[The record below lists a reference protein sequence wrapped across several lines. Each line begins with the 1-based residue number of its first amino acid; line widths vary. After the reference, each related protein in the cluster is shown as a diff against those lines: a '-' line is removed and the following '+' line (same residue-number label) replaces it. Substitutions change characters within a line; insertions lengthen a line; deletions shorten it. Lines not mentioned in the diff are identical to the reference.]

1 MRTALAEVLDAA
13 VAELKDDLGVSA
25 ACREVGAARQS
36 WHRRHRES
44 PAPPRPEPVPHKER
58 RQPHSLDGAETAEV
72 LAVLESDRFAEAS
85 PAHIAAELLDE
96 GVYLCSPST
105 MYRLLRAKHGQVIDR
120 RRQARH
126 PARTKPELVATGPG
140 QVWSW
145 DITKLKGTR
154 KWSYHYLYVVLDIY
168 SRYVVAWMVAP
179 RESSALA
186 KELLSAAI
194 EREGVDPTLLT
205 IHADNG
211 SSMASK
217 PVAFLLAD
225 LGVTKTHSRPRV
237 SNDNP
242 YSESQFK
249 TLKYCPAFP
258 DRFATIE
265 AAREFCARFFHAY
278 NHDHRHSGIAM
289 LTPATVHTGR
299 AEEVIAQRQAVLDA
313 AFNSRPDRF
322 RGRRPVHP
330 GLADA
335 AWINPPEPEEP
346 PKASSTELAAQPK
359 NLTHEG

>member
-1 MRTALAEVLDAA
+1 VRTALAEALDGV
-13 VAELKDDLGVSA
+13 VAELKDDLGIAA
-25 ACREVGAARQS
+25 ACRAVGASRAS
-36 WHRRHRES
+36 WHRRHRKS
-44 PAPPRPEPVPHKER
+44 PAPARPAPVPHRER
-58 RQPHSLDGAETAEV
+58 VQPQALSEAEATEV
-72 LAVLESDRFAEAS
+72 LSVLESDRFAEAS

-96 GVYLCSPST
+96 GVYLCSPAT
-105 MYRLLRAKHGQVIDR
+105 MYRLMRRTYGQVIDR

-126 PARTKPELVATGPG
+126 PARTKPELVATGPN

-145 DITKLKGTR
+145 DITKLKGHT
-154 KWSYHYLYVVLDIY
+154 KWRYHYLYVVLDIY

-186 KELLSAAI
+186 KELLSSAI
-194 EREGVDPTLLT
+194 EREGVDPETLT
-205 IHADNG
+205 VHADNG

-258 DRFATIE
+258 DRFTSIE
-265 AAREFCARFFHAY
+265 DARAFCTRFFNAY

-299 AEEVIAQRQAVLDA
+299 AEQVIAERQAVLDA
-313 AFNSRPDRF
+313 AFNARPDRF
-322 RGRRPVHP
+322 RGRRPRHP
-330 GLADA
+330 CLAEA
-335 AWINPPEPEEP
+335 AWINPPEPEKTPTTSE
-346 PKASSTELAAQPK
+346 TELVTQPK

>member
-1 MRTALAEVLDAA
+1 LRTALAEVLDGA
-13 VAELKDDLGVSA
+13 VEELKDDLGVA
-25 ACREVGAARQS
+25 GACRAVGASRAS
-36 WHRRHRES
+36 WHRRHRAS
-44 PAPPRPEPVPHKER
+44 PAPAKPAPVPHRER
-58 RQPHSLDGAETAEV
+58 VQPQALTPAEADEV

-85 PAHIAAELLDE
+85 PAHVAAELLDE
-96 GVYLCSPST
+96 GTYLCSPST
-105 MYRLLRAKHGQVIDR
+105 MYRLLRRRYGQVIDR

-126 PARTKPELVATGPG
+126 PARTKPELVAHAPN

-145 DITKLKGTR
+145 DITKLKGSA

-186 KELLSAAI
+186 KELLSEAI
-194 EREGVDPTLLT
+194 AREGVDPETLT
-205 IHADNG
+205 VHADNG

-258 DRFATIE
+258 DRFTTIE
-265 AAREFCARFFHAY
+265 AARAFCTRFFNAY
-278 NHDHRHSGIAM
+278 NTDHRHSGIAM
-289 LTPATVHTGR
+289 LTPQTVHTGR
-299 AEEVIAQRQAVLDA
+299 AEQVIAERQAVLDA
-313 AFNSRPDRF
+313 AFNARPDRF
-322 RGRRPVHP
+322 RGRRPRHP
-330 GLADA
+330 TLQPA
-335 AWINPPEPEEP
+335 AWINKPEQDEP
-346 PKASSTELAAQPK
+346 PPATAEC
-359 NLTHEG
+359 

>member
-1 MRTALAEVLDAA
+1 
-13 VAELKDDLGVSA
+13 
-25 ACREVGAARQS
+25 VGAARQT
-36 WHRRHRES
+36 WHRRHRKS
-44 PAPPRPEPVPHKER
+44 PTPPGPDPVPHKER
-58 RQPHSLDGAETAEV
+58 PQPQALSQAEADEV
-72 LAVLESDRFAEAS
+72 LSVLESDRFAEAS

-105 MYRLLRAKHGQVIDR
+105 MYRLLRRKHGQVIDR

-145 DITKLKGTR
+145 DITKLKGGA

-186 KELLSAAI
+186 TALLSEAI
-194 EREGVDPTLLT
+194 EREGVDPERLT

-225 LGVTKTHSRPRV
+225 LGVTKSHSRPRT

-249 TLKYCPAFP
+249 TLKYRPDFPERFGSIEQARAFCQMF
-258 DRFATIE
+258 FAW
-265 AAREFCARFFHAY
+265 Y
-278 NHDHRHSGIAM
+278 NTVHRHSGIAL
-289 LTPATVHTGR
+289 LTPSDVHYGR
-299 AEEVIAQRQAVLDA
+299 APEVIRARQQVLDA
-313 AFNSRPDRF
+313 AWHAHPERF
-322 RGRRPVHP
+322 VRKHP
-330 GLADA
+330 QPPQLPNTV
-335 AWINPPEPEEP
+335 WINPPDDLKETP
-346 PKASSTELAAQPK
+346 Q
-359 NLTHEG
+359 

>member
-1 MRTALAEVLDAA
+1 MRTALAEVLDGA
-13 VAELKDDLGVSA
+13 VAELKDELGVA
-25 ACREVGAARQS
+25 GACRAVGACRAS
-36 WHRRHRES
+36 WHRRHRAS
-44 PAPPRPEPVPHKER
+44 PAPAKPAPVPHRER
-58 RQPHSLDGAETAEV
+58 VQPQALTPAEAAEV

-85 PAHIAAELLDE
+85 PAHVAAELLDE
-96 GVYLCSPST
+96 GIYLCSPST
-105 MYRLLRAKHGQVIDR
+105 MYRLLRRKHGRVIDR

-126 PARTKPELVATGPG
+126 PARTKPELVATAPG

-145 DITKLKGTR
+145 DITKLKGGK

-194 EREGVDPTLLT
+194 EREGVDPERLT

-211 SSMASK
+211 SSMASR

-225 LGVTKTHSRPRV
+225 LGVTKSHSRPRV

-265 AAREFCARFFHAY
+265 AAREFCTRFFNAY
-278 NHDHRHSGIAM
+278 NQDHRHSGIAM
-289 LTPATVHTGR
+289 LTPQTVHTGR
-299 AEEVIAQRQAVLDA
+299 AEQVIAERQAVLDA
-313 AFNSRPDRF
+313 AFNARPDRF
-322 RGRRPVHP
+322 RGRRPIHP
-330 GLADA
+330 ALAQA
-335 AWINPPEPEEP
+335 AWINPPEPEQP
-346 PKASSTELAAQPK
+346 PTTSNAMLATQPK
-359 NLTHEG
+359 NLTHKG

>member
-1 MRTALAEVLDAA
+1 MKAALAEALDGA
-13 VAELKDDLGVSA
+13 VEALKDDLGVA
-25 ACREVGAARQS
+25 GACRAVGASRAS
-36 WHRRHRES
+36 WHRRHRLS
-44 PAPPRPEPVPHKER
+44 PAPPKPAPVPHAER
-58 RQPHSLDGAETAEV
+58 AQPHALSETERAEV
-72 LAVLESDRFAEAS
+72 LTVLESDRFAETA

-96 GVYLCSPST
+96 GVYLCSPAT
-105 MYRLLRAKHGQVIDR
+105 MYRLMRGKYGQVIDR

-126 PARTKPELVATGPG
+126 PARTKPELVATAPG

-145 DITKLKGTR
+145 DITKLKGGR

-186 KELLSAAI
+186 RELLSAAV
-194 EREGVDPTLLT
+194 EREGVDPDALT

-211 SSMASK
+211 SSMASN

-225 LGVTKTHSRPRV
+225 LGVTKSHSRPHV

-249 TLKYCPAFP
+249 TLKYCPSFP
-258 DRFATIE
+258 ERFATIQ
-265 AAREFCARFFHAY
+265 AAREFCTRFFNAY

-299 AEEVIAQRQAVLDA
+299 AQEVIAERQAVLDA
-313 AFNSRPDRF
+313 AFNARPDRF

-330 GLADA
+330 TLADA
-335 AWINPPEPEEP
+335 AWINPPEPAEP
-346 PKASSTELAAQPK
+346 PTTSNTVLATRPK
-359 NLTHEG
+359 T